1 MLHGVVFAGA
11 MPPKAGSSP
20 QRKHQPSIAHRTVV
34 AELKEKR
41 KEGIK
46 IIKEA
51 EKKQRSVDRA
61 HRKLMKK
68 ASALEVHEL
77 ALILGMKAQAFVEAD
92 DFDANSPE
100 LSAAEKVAQSILEL
114 GKEKRGAALGH

>member
-1 MLHGVVFAGA
+1 
-11 MPPKAGSSP
+11 MPPKTASSP

-41 KEGIK
+41 KEGQK

-61 HRKLMKK
+61 HKKLMKK

-92 DFDANSPE
+92 DFDASSSE
-100 LSAAEKVAQSILEL
+100 LSVVEKVAQSILEL
-114 GKEKRGAALGH
+114 GKEKRDAASGH